1 MSGLLTLVDTI
12 KKLLG
17 AKDTATRSELA
28 IELTKEI
35 LTVKKA
41 DSELRAELS
50 DLKEKVA
57 NFENWNTEKQRYSL
71 VKLEPGILVYR
82 QKSEMEYVDPPHE
95 LCADCYNNN
104 QKSFLH
110 ITSTRYGFTYWKCN
124 NCGFNEKSGGY
135 EEHEED
141 EASDYAAF
149 NRV

>member
-1 MSGLLTLVDTI
+1 MAGLLKLVDTI

-17 AKDTATRSELA
+17 AKDATSRSELA

-35 LTVKKA
+35 LSVKQA
-41 DSELRAELS
+41 DTMLRIELS
-50 DLKEKVA
+50 DLKEKVE

-82 QKSEMEYVDPPHE
+82 LKPEMEYVDPPHE

-110 ITSTRYGFTYWKCN
+110 ITSTSYGFTYWKCN
-124 NCGFNEKSGGY
+124 ICGFNEKSGGY
-135 EEHEED
+135 EEHEEH
-141 EASDYAAF
+141 EHPEYTVF

>member
-1 MSGLLTLVDTI
+1 MAGLLTLVETI
-12 KKLLG
+12 KKFLG
-17 AKDTATRSELA
+17 AKDAATRSELA
-28 IELTKEI
+28 IELTKEV
-35 LTVKKA
+35 LSVKQA
-41 DSELRAELS
+41 DTMLRAEIS

-57 NFENWNTEKQRYSL
+57 NFESWDIEKQRYSL

-95 LCADCYNNN
+95 LCADCYNKN

-124 NCGFNEKSGGY
+124 ICGFNEKSGGY

-141 EASDYAAF
+141 EVPEYAAF